1 MLAVPTS
8 ENRGTEKVKNA
19 VKEQCLYLYHKER
32 TKMGESLAF
41 LICVERGNKPEMITP
56 VHDCRKTFST
66 VIVNT
71 VQQTGNFRQRF
82 RISVCTHGKVI
93 THTPRVHHVLPE
105 TEGMYI

>member
-41 LICVERGNKPEMITP
+41 LICVERGNKPEMIT
-56 VHDCRKTFST
+56 S
-66 VIVNT
+66 
-71 VQQTGNFRQRF
+71 GA
-82 RISVCTHGKVI
+82 
-93 THTPRVHHVLPE
+93 
-105 TEGMYI
+105 